1 MYPVLL
7 EPVAKNYMWGGAR
20 LAAEFGVTSAST
32 KIAEAWLLSCHEAG
46 PSILRDGP
54 MAGHTLSES
63 IYGELES
70 VLGTD
75 ASVTDQFPILI
86 KLIDAHEDLSIQ
98 VHPDD
103 AYALIHGLGCGKT
116 ELWYILDATPDAFIY
131 YGFTRPVSPE
141 ELREHI
147 DNHTVEEIIRRVP
160 VKKGDAFLIKSG
172 VIHGI
177 GAGILLAEIQQNSN
191 TTFRVYDFDR
201 RDADGTPREL
211 HVEKALDVIRLDFT
225 TDGPLPESTEVFE
238 NYTSRRLSTC
248 RYFSVDCLEISGEAA
263 LHCDAASFHSIVVTN
278 GDCEMVLQHPDPLV
292 PAFRHLHKGDSVFL
306 PANTGDYTLR
316 GTAEVLIT
324 SV

>member
-1 MYPVLL
+1 MYPALL
-7 EPVAKNYMWGGAR
+7 EPVAKNYLWGGAR
-20 LAAEFGVTSAST
+20 LAREFGVKSASA

-46 PSILRDGP
+46 PSILSEGP
-54 MAGHTLSES
+54 LAGHTLSEA
-63 IYGELES
+63 IYGDLES

-75 ASVTDQFPILI
+75 AMVTDQFPILI

-103 AYALIHGLGCGKT
+103 TYARNHGLGCGKT
-116 ELWYILDATPDAFIY
+116 ELWYILDAAPDAFIY

-147 DNHTVEEIIRRVP
+147 DSHTVEEIIRRVP

-201 RDADGTPREL
+201 READGTPREL
-211 HVEKALDVIRLDFT
+211 HVEKALDVIRMDFT
-225 TDGPLPESTEVFE
+225 KDGPLPDSTVIFE
-238 NYTSRRLSTC
+238 NYSKRRLSAC
-248 RYFSVDCLEISGEAA
+248 QYFSVDCVKITKEVTLT
-263 LHCDAASFHSIVVTN
+263 CDAASFRSVVVTE
-278 GDCEMVLQHPDPLV
+278 GACEMILANSIPQV
-292 PAFRHLHKGDSVFL
+292 PSTRMLHKGDSVFL

-316 GTAEVLIT
+316 GPAEVLIT